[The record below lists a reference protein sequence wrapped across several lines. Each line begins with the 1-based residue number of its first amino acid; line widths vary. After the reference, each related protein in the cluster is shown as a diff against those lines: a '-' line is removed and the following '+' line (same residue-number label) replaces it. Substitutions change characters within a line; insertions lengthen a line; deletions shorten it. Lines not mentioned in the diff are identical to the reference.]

1 MNQFKEYLLT
11 EYQVKN
17 AKAIKFSFSHSQ
29 TIKKTDKVP
38 RIDNLITVRIKF
50 FDENAN
56 TIQSNSITFEN
67 NIIPKSKEKSL
78 INIAPKELN
87 NRFGAAKQ
95 EICSIIKQEY
105 MAKIDELN
113 EKLNKLQQYCSSIS
127 GRACNT
133 IIPQKFEGESI
144 TLTNETIVGK
154 KVFDM

>member
-38 RIDNLITVRIKF
+38 RINDNITVRIKF

-105 MAKIDELN
+105 MAKIDDLN
-113 EKLNKLQQYCSSIS
+113 EKLNKLQQYCPSNS
-127 GRACNT
+127 NT

>member
-1 MNQFKEYLLT
+1 MNQFKEYLLS

-17 AKAIKFSFSHSQ
+17 PSAIKFSFSHNQ

-67 NIIPKSKEKSL
+67 NIIPNAKEKSL
-78 INIAPKELN
+78 INISSKELN

-105 MAKIDELN
+105 MAKIEELN
-113 EKLNKLQQYCSSIS
+113 EKLNKLQQYCPSNS
-127 GRACNT
+127 NT

>member
-17 AKAIKFSFSHSQ
+17 AKAIKFSFSQCQ
-29 TIKKTDKVP
+29 TIKK
-38 RIDNLITVRIKF
+38 NLITVRIKF

-78 INIAPKELN
+78 INISSKELN

-105 MAKIDELN
+105 MAKMEELN
-113 EKLNKLQQYCSSIS
+113 EKFNKLQQYCPSVSAS
-127 GRACNT
+127 LNKQANSNT

-154 KVFDM
+154 KIFDM

>member
-1 MNQFKEYLLT
+1 MNQFKEYLLS

-17 AKAIKFSFSHSQ
+17 PSAIKFSFSHNQ
-29 TIKKTDKVP
+29 TIKKTT
-38 RIDNLITVRIKF
+38 IDNLITVRIKF

-67 NIIPKSKEKSL
+67 NIIPNAKEKSL
-78 INIAPKELN
+78 INISSKELN

-105 MAKIDELN
+105 MAKIEELN
-113 EKLNKLQQYCSSIS
+113 EKLNKLQQYCPPIFGS
-127 GRACNT
+127 ACNT

>member
-1 MNQFKEYLLT
+1 MNQFKEYLLS

-29 TIKKTDKVP
+29 TIKKTTINDV
-38 RIDNLITVRIKF
+38 ITVRIKF

-67 NIIPKSKEKSL
+67 NIIPNAKEKSL
-78 INIAPKELN
+78 INISSKELN

-105 MAKIDELN
+105 MAKIEELN
-113 EKLNKLQQYCSSIS
+113 EKLNKLQQYCPSNS
-127 GRACNT
+127 NT

>member
-17 AKAIKFSFSHSQ
+17 ATAIKFSFSHSQ
-29 TIKKTDKVP
+29 TIKKTT
-38 RIDNLITVRIKF
+38 IDNLITVRIKF

-95 EICSIIKQEY
+95 EICSIIEQEY

-113 EKLNKLQQYCSSIS
+113 EKLNKLQQYCPSNS
-127 GRACNT
+127 NT

>member
-1 MNQFKEYLLT
+1 MNQFKEYLLS

-29 TIKKTDKVP
+29 TIKKTTINDV
-38 RIDNLITVRIKF
+38 ITVRIKF

-67 NIIPKSKEKSL
+67 NIIPNAKEKSL
-78 INIAPKELN
+78 INISSKELN

-105 MAKIDELN
+105 MAKIDEFN
-113 EKLNKLQQYCSSIS
+113 EKLNKLQQYCPSNS
-127 GRACNT
+127 NT